1 MDYIIKVSIKGQQLK
16 FEDCHSLHIYHP
28 EIYDRIIIKPTF
40 SSDWDNL
47 YKQIGFS
54 IDHFEYIYANVEEEE
69 IAIPV
74 KFKCAP
80 GVAIHFIGTETSEA
94 QHNYH
99 LPTNFLKITMG
110 DVKCQF

>member
-1 MDYIIKVSIKGQQLK
+1 MDYIIKVRIDGQQLK
-16 FEDCHSLHIYHP
+16 FEDFHFIHIYQP
-28 EIYDRIIIKPTF
+28 EKYDRILIKPTF
-40 SSDWDNL
+40 STDWNGL
-47 YKQIGFS
+47 YKLIAFS
-54 IDHFEYIYANVEEEE
+54 VDHFEYVYANAEEE

-80 GVAIHFIGTETSEA
+80 GVAIHFIGTETSEEK
-94 QHNYH
+94 HNYH

>member
-1 MDYIIKVSIKGQQLK
+1 MDYTIKVSIRGQQLK
-16 FEDCHSLHIYHP
+16 FEDFHCIHIYQP
-28 EIYDRIIIKPTF
+28 ERYDRILIKPTF
-40 SSDWDNL
+40 SADWDNL

-54 IDHFEYIYANVEEEE
+54 IDHFEYIYANVEEE

-80 GVAIHFIGTETSEA
+80 GVAIHFIGTETSEE